1 MTYHYHGIDAE
12 ESILIKSLPNLG
24 TWALPNLFFLNKFE
38 RSDDVISEVIF
49 RNLIGMFS
57 MPIAFFSFRFINSR
71 KTSNSVQGSK
81 KKILEMMK

>member
-1 MTYHYHGIDAE
+1 MH
-12 ESILIKSLPNLG
+12 L
-24 TWALPNLFFLNKFE
+24 LNKFE

-57 MPIAFFSFRFINSR
+57 MPIAFFSFRFTNSR